1 MADSIIGVAAIGA
14 MGTKAPPDKERNLSE
29 EPKSIEVFILIQGI
43 SSRCLKGYH
52 FQINAY
58 PCLLLYEYEIHFKP
72 ACLGLDVCLLQAV
85 IIIIFLLR
93 DNILNIYIRES
104 YWMLVN
110 FQCGWQSCSC
120 GSSTHSLKSRRP
132 LTSIPLIFPGLL
144 KLESSVATNSS
155 KILTL
160 SSQTPPPQGKILFH
174 IETKCLM
181 ALMLDLCSLQISLL
195 NFNSSPL

>member
-1 MADSIIGVAAIGA
+1 MSDLVW
-14 MGTKAPPDKERNLSE
+14 
-29 EPKSIEVFILIQGI
+29 FILFI
-43 SSRCLKGYH
+43 L
-52 FQINAY
+52 Y

-160 SSQTPPPQGKILFH
+160 SSQTPPPSRKDSFSYWNQMPDGSH
-174 IETKCLM
+174 ART
-181 ALMLDLCSLQISLL
+181 MLITDQLA
-195 NFNSSPL
+195 

>member
-1 MADSIIGVAAIGA
+1 MVFYTDIPIWRGMQNHRRSCYRGNGD
-14 MGTKAPPDKERNLSE
+14 KSPPDKERNLSIRNQ
-29 EPKSIEVFILIQGI
+29 KVLILIQGI

-58 PCLLLYEYEIHFKP
+58 PCLILYEYEIHFKP

-85 IIIIFLLR
+85 IIIIFLLS

-155 KILTL
+155 KI
-160 SSQTPPPQGKILFH
+160 
-174 IETKCLM
+174 
-181 ALMLDLCSLQISLL
+181 
-195 NFNSSPL
+195 

>member
-1 MADSIIGVAAIGA
+1 ML
-14 MGTKAPPDKERNLSE
+14 ERLSFSN
-29 EPKSIEVFILIQGI
+29 KCLI
-43 SSRCLKGYH
+43 
-52 FQINAY
+52 
-58 PCLLLYEYEIHFKP
+58 LYEYEIHFKP

-160 SSQTPPPQGKILFH
+160 SSQTPPLKERFFFIL
-174 IETKCLM
+174 KPNAWWLSC
-181 ALMLDLCSLQISLL
+181 
-195 NFNSSPL
+195 